1 MNILDS
7 NKIHECTSCQ
17 ACALLCT
24 KNAISFSLDNEG
36 FYRPIVDNSKCVDCG
51 ACKKVCYKYAEI
63 EPFIFDEHI
72 CHYAVVAKDQN
83 ILQATTSGGIGDVI
97 CEQLIKDGY
106 ICVGVAYDYEADIAI
121 GKIATTRE
129 ETYSF
134 RGSKYIQAYSYPAF
148 QQILSS
154 AKSQKIAF
162 FGTPCQIFAL
172 DTYLKRKKIREHCIL
187 IDFYCHGCPSMLLW
201 KKYINNVKEAT
212 QIKHFDYINFRDKS
226 YGWGRYHIKAKYKS
240 KTIYSSPKI
249 NDAFYTLFFSNQL
262 LNNACF
268 NCEIRNSL
276 NYCDLRMG
284 DFWGKHYLRNTSG
297 MSLISINPVSNRGK
311 KLFEAIQTRVASQK
325 HNSQDCIPYQSIN
338 KTYIIDRI
346 LRAKLIQSLS
356 DKNAPLSDCTSI
368 LWDSYSF
375 KQKCYHVIKNIV
387 LLMPNSI
394 IAYIKSLRS

>member
-1 MNILDS
+1 MENEMILGLRKTKGINKEEFYNKYNCYIEDAFNIKELKDK
-7 NKIHECTSCQ
+7 N
-17 ACALLCT
+17 LLQ
-24 KNAISFSLDNEG
+24 S
-36 FYRPIVDNSKCVDCG
+36 
-51 ACKKVCYKYAEI
+51 
-63 EPFIFDEHI
+63 
-72 CHYAVVAKDQN
+72 
-83 ILQATTSGGIGDVI
+83 TTSGGIGDVI

-311 KLFEAIQTRVASQK
+311 KLFEAIKTRVASQK
-325 HNSQDCIPYQSIN
+325 HNSQDCIP
-338 KTYIIDRI
+338 
-346 LRAKLIQSLS
+346 
-356 DKNAPLSDCTSI
+356 I